1 MGKIKAV
8 EGGKQ
13 GQQSG
18 PKIVQFGQSKIVT
31 LMAQTVGMS
40 DGSQGVQYSSV
51 PDNKLLFTIQT
62 KEAPAPVEK
71 AEVEAKP

>member
-13 GQQSG
+13 NQQFG

-31 LMAQTVGMS
+31 LMAQPVGMS

-62 KEAPAPVEK
+62 KEAPAPVETGDGQ
-71 AEVEAKP
+71 AKP